1 MASFIIHR
9 QEILQIKITFLAV
22 RVATNHLTLT
32 TVTEQIIDQTVRKPP
47 KAEDHWKRP
56 WISWKFE
63 TLLSKF
69 KKKKKVAVID
79 NLTNYSGT
87 LAEIISLITL
97 FHSES

>member
-56 WISWKFE
+56 
-63 TLLSKF
+63 
-69 KKKKKVAVID
+69 
-79 NLTNYSGT
+79 
-87 LAEIISLITL
+87 
-97 FHSES
+97 